1 MEKENWEKKKKA
13 RQWKSNETTYE
24 HMIFVRKNRIS
35 WKILVRVCCVCVY
48 GALQWEQERTIETV
62 NDL

>member
-1 MEKENWEKKKKA
+1 MKE
-13 RQWKSNETTYE
+13 QWNNIWTHHFCSKESDKLEN
-24 HMIFVRKNRIS
+24 IGAWV
-35 WKILVRVCCVCVY
+35 LCVCVY